1 MKLVQKIFSK
11 LTNRFALREQIII
24 PFLLEIVFTI
34 ALVWIFLYLN
44 TQNIAFELT
53 NKIQEQIQFRTNEFI
68 ASYFLNSKGLIKLN
82 SQSVKNGQFQSGRNI
97 NYPQYFLEQIQNYSD
112 INDIFYADKNG
123 IIHGIERQAG
133 DFIFRETNEKKIRFF
148 YHLDSKGI
156 KQNLIKTQEYDT
168 LERPWFKEAVLNP
181 NKILISKIFVQA
193 NTGLLGITIFTSVF
207 NERNEFLGVT
217 GVNIVLSNISNF
229 LRKNK
234 VTEHSQIFIITKEE
248 EVLASSVEME
258 TVKILNK
265 NDFKISPMNE
275 SKSELIRNVGLEI
288 KKMEDFQNKK
298 VISIEFENE
307 VYWIQISKILD
318 DGLNW
323 YTVTIFPESDFLDK
337 IKSSNRIISLIVL
350 FAIILMIVIG
360 IFTARWIVSPIEEL
374 NAVSKNLSLHQ
385 FSEVDLEKIS
395 SVNRQDEVGELSRS
409 FLKMARDLKLFFE
422 NLEAKVKERTA
433 QLEESRI
440 QAESA
445 NRAKSLFLANM
456 SHEIR
461 TPMNGILGSLQ
472 LISSDSYSKEDQ
484 EYLDAIQISAENLLV
499 IINDILDFSKIEA
512 NKVEL
517 EKIPIKVHQIIKETI
532 SIVHFNSD
540 KKGLYIKY
548 KNEDLRLPEIM
559 EGDPVRLR
567 QIFLNL
573 LSNAVKFTSVGGI
586 TVSHSIIQI
595 ENGRYTIEFI
605 VEDTGIG
612 IEKGK
617 IAGLFDSFSQGDP
630 STTRKYG
637 GTGLGLAITKKLVKM
652 MDGDIRVESDIGVGS
667 RFIFTIKAQIIRN
680 YIEQEKT
687 KAIYSALPADLRVL
701 VAEDNELNQ
710 KIVSALLK
718 KINIHAD
725 VAFNGV
731 EVLELLKEKK
741 YDIILMDIEMPEMDG
756 IEATVRI
763 KSNAN
768 YKSIFVVALT
778 AHALT
783 GERERILNH
792 GFDDY
797 LTKPIHL
804 KDLRDLFSKWVQLKR

>member
-1 MKLVQKIFSK
+1 M
-11 LTNRFALREQIII
+11 
-24 PFLLEIVFTI
+24 
-34 ALVWIFLYLN
+34 
-44 TQNIAFELT
+44 
-53 NKIQEQIQFRTNEFI
+53 
-68 ASYFLNSKGLIKLN
+68 
-82 SQSVKNGQFQSGRNI
+82 
-97 NYPQYFLEQIQNYSD
+97 
-112 INDIFYADKNG
+112 
-123 IIHGIERQAG
+123 
-133 DFIFRETNEKKIRFF
+133 
-148 YHLDSKGI
+148 
-156 KQNLIKTQEYDT
+156 
-168 LERPWFKEAVLNP
+168 
-181 NKILISKIFVQA
+181 ISKIFVQA

-234 VTEHSQIFIITKEE
+234 VSEHSQIFIITKEE

-298 VISIEFENE
+298 VISIEFGSE
-307 VYWIQISKILD
+307 VYWVQISKISE

-323 YTVTIFPESDFLDK
+323 YMVTIFPESDFLDK
-337 IKSSNRIISLIVL
+337 IKANNRIISFIVS
-350 FAIILMIVIG
+350 FALILMIVIG

-472 LISSDSYSKEDQ
+472 LISSENYSKEDQ

-768 YKSIFVVALT
+768 HKSIFVVALT
-778 AHALT
+778 AHAQT

>member
-234 VTEHSQIFIITKEE
+234 VSEHSQIFIITKEE

>member
-34 ALVWIFLYLN
+34 ALVWMFLYLN

-53 NKIQEQIQFRTNEFI
+53 SKIQEQIQLRTNEFI

-123 IIHGIERQAG
+123 IIHGIERQGG

-148 YHLDSKGI
+148 YHLDSKGV

-168 LERPWFKEAVLNP
+168 QERPWFKEAVLNP

-298 VISIEFENE
+298 VISIEFGSE
-307 VYWIQISKILD
+307 VYWVQISKISE

-323 YTVTIFPESDFLDK
+323 YMVTIFPESDFLDK
-337 IKSSNRIISLIVL
+337 IKANNRIISFIVS
-350 FAIILMIVIG
+350 FALILMIVIG

-472 LISSDSYSKEDQ
+472 LISSENYSKEDQ

-548 KNEDLRLPEIM
+548 NNEDSRIPEIM

-612 IEKGK
+612 IEKSK
-617 IAGLFDSFSQGDP
+617 IAGLFDSFSQGDS

-637 GTGLGLAITKKLVKM
+637 GTGLGLAITKKLVEM

-667 RFIFTIKAQIIRN
+667 RFIFTIKAQIIKN

-687 KAIYSALPADLRVL
+687 KAVYSALPVDLRVL

-710 KIVSALLK
+710 KIVIALLK
-718 KINIHAD
+718 KINVHAD

-768 YKSIFVVALT
+768 HKSIFVVALT
-778 AHALT
+778 AHAQT